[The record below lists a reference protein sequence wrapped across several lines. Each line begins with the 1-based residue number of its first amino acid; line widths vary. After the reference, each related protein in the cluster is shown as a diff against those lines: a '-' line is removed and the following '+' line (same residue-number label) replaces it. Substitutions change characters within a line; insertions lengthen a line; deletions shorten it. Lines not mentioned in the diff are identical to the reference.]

1 MVPRAGFFMVG
12 EERGIL
18 PGTVVYACLDVRL
31 VLGVSKD
38 AVRYVMPRI
47 IFVVFYLALCK

>member
-1 MVPRAGFFMVG
+1 MVG

-38 AVRYVMPRI
+38 AVRHVMPRI
-47 IFVVFYLALCK
+47 IFVVLSGALCK